1 MSDTEMN
8 QPQSPPDPQ
17 QPMLNMNIENA
28 LIAVV
33 QQNPDGR
40 KILEKFVSDEQ
51 NFQHQQ
57 QLALNQAQIET
68 AQVRNEMLKILA
80 QAEVNERNAQANL
93 ANTEAEKIRN
103 SDIPKGLAETEQIKS
118 QTALNYERAATMK
131 TDRTQH
137 TTAFIARMVIV
148 AASMGAGVWS
158 FLSHQPYQLTLGF
171 VALALAALV
180 DVQGFVKQLK
190 GKNDDKD

>member
-1 MSDTEMN
+1 MN
-8 QPQSPPDPQ
+8 DLEPTLPSQPDKD
-17 QPMLNMNIENA
+17 QPLSMNITIERA
-28 LIAVV
+28 LIAFA
-33 QQNPDGR
+33 QQHPQEASSVINDLA
-40 KILEKFVSDEQ
+40 KTEQ
-51 NFQHQQ
+51 EFQHSQQ
-57 QLALNQAQIET
+57 ILLNEST
-68 AQVRNEMLKILA
+68 VRTEREQMELLKIA
-80 QAEVNERNAQANL
+80 VEARASKDNAEAESIRNA
-93 ANTEAEKIRN
+93 
-103 SDIPKGLAETEQIKS
+103 SIPKGLAETEQIKS

-131 TDRTQH
+131 TDRTKH